1 MPLGRRGRV
10 RRRRVAM
17 VAGGAYAVHKHNE
30 NQEQEQ
36 EQEPEQEQEQ
46 QVGEAAAVPAGEAP
60 AQEAGAP
67 SSDDM
72 SRLTEL
78 KGLLDSGVLTQAEFD
93 AEKHKIL
100 GI

>member
-30 NQEQEQ
+30 NPEQEQ
-36 EQEPEQEQEQ
+36 QEQEQ
-46 QVGEAAAVPAGEAP
+46 QQVDEAAPVPAGEAP
-60 AQEAGAP
+60 AQEAGAV
-67 SSDDM
+67 SSGDM
-72 SRLTEL
+72 SQLTEL

>member
-1 MPLGRRGRV
+1 MPLGRRRRV
-10 RRRRVAM
+10 RRRRMAM

-36 EQEPEQEQEQ
+36 
-46 QVGEAAAVPAGEAP
+46 VDEAAPVPAGEAP
-60 AQEAGAP
+60 AQEAGAV
-67 SSDDM
+67 SGGDM
-72 SRLTEL
+72 SQLTEL

-93 AEKHKIL
+93 AETHKIL

>member
-1 MPLGRRGRV
+1 MEEEDGFD
-10 RRRRVAM
+10 
-17 VAGGAYAVHKHNE
+17 AGGWRWSPVALM
-30 NQEQEQ
+30 
-36 EQEPEQEQEQ
+36 PCTSTMRTRSRSRSTEQEQEQ

>member
-1 MPLGRRGRV
+1 
-10 RRRRVAM
+10 M

-36 EQEPEQEQEQ
+36 EQ
-46 QVGEAAAVPAGEAP
+46 VDEAAPVPAGEAP
-60 AQEAGAP
+60 AQEAGAV
-67 SSDDM
+67 SSGDM
-72 SRLTEL
+72 SQLTEL
-78 KGLLDSGVLTQAEFD
+78 KDLLDSGVLTQAEFD

>member
-1 MPLGRRGRV
+1 
-10 RRRRVAM
+10 M

-30 NQEQEQ
+30 TQEQEQ
-36 EQEPEQEQEQ
+36 EQQ
-46 QVGEAAAVPAGEAP
+46 QVDEAAPVPAGEAP
-60 AQEAGAP
+60 AQEAGAV
-67 SSDDM
+67 SDDDM
-72 SRLTEL
+72 SQLTEL

>member
-1 MPLGRRGRV
+1 M
-10 RRRRVAM
+10 
-17 VAGGAYAVHKHNE
+17 HKHNE

-36 EQEPEQEQEQ
+36 Q
-46 QVGEAAAVPAGEAP
+46 QVDEAAPVPAGEAA
-60 AQEAGAP
+60 AQERRGAV
-67 SSDDM
+67 SGDDV
-72 SRLTEL
+72 SQLTEL

>member
-1 MPLGRRGRV
+1 M
-10 RRRRVAM
+10 AM

-36 EQEPEQEQEQ
+36 EQQ
-46 QVGEAAAVPAGEAP
+46 QVDEAAPVPAGEAP
-60 AQEAGAP
+60 AQEAGAV
-67 SSDDM
+67 SGDDV
-72 SRLTEL
+72 SQLTEL

>member
-1 MPLGRRGRV
+1 
-10 RRRRVAM
+10 M

-36 EQEPEQEQEQ
+36 EQDQEPEQ
-46 QVGEAAAVPAGEAP
+46 VDEAAAVPAGEAP